1 MRSLPDEAR
10 RIFQE
15 TAPDR
20 SRVEW
25 ALRWL
30 WSQPEV
36 STIISGMSHPD
47 HVKENLMLAESVSEA
62 GWTGKDEASA
72 MQARQ
77 IINEA
82 QKVNCT
88 TCGYCM
94 PCPEGVNIPF
104 NLALSNDHHIFQDP
118 AAEFRYRKVLS
129 AEEKASTCTRCG
141 ECLDKC
147 PQQIPIPDELEHV
160 ADLFELK

>member
-1 MRSLPDEAR
+1 
-10 RIFQE
+10 
-15 TAPDR
+15 
-20 SRVEW
+20 
-25 ALRWL
+25 
-30 WSQPEV
+30 
-36 STIISGMSHPD
+36 MSHPD
-47 HVKENLMLAESVSEA
+47 HVKENLKLADTVSEA
-62 GWTGKDEASA
+62 SWSVKDEEAA

-77 IINEA
+77 IIKEA

-118 AAEFRYRKVLS
+118 AARFRYRKVLS
-129 AEEKASTCTRCG
+129 ESEKASNCTRCG

-160 ADLFELK
+160 VDLFEKN